1 MKHSNVLKMQ
11 ELLNDSNELLIVLEY
26 LPENVKRVMKKRY
39 AVELNVLSSRKCS
52 HLYGVSD
59 IVSDIKHYKPYS

>member
-1 MKHSNVLKMQ
+1 M
-11 ELLNDSNELLIVLEY
+11 VLEY